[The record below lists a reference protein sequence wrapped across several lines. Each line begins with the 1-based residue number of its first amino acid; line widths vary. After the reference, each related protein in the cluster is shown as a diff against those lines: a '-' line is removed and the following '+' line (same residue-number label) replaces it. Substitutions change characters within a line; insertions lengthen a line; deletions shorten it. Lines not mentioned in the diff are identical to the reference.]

1 MKKIADIVTSTENT
15 ETSISKSR
23 GKVSFGSFKRAE
35 DKQLKKI
42 KDLEEQEQLIRITE
56 DARYA
61 DKIRAQKAA
70 SIRMVRE
77 RETELARKTRE
88 LEEKLVEEEKRVI
101 KAEAKRKRDEFITSS
116 LKNAFGTKNEVDMTP
131 VREEVI
137 DKYLPQLKQIEKKDY
152 PTPFKD
158 EPALN
163 AELEEF
169 KLKINEHLHKVGFA
183 SSGGGGIGSI
193 ADANDLEDLDDG
205 EFIQFRASD
214 GKFIG
219 ATAAGGVENLAISK
233 LDIDGGT
240 DIGAA
245 IFDADLLIIDDGAGG
260 TNRKTAASR
269 IKTYV
274 SDITLTT
281 AAQTNIT
288 SVGTLT
294 ALTVD
299 NIIIDGTNIGH
310 TSDTDSIVIASDGVV
325 TFSQKDVHSVGLSV
339 KNGAASAGFIEF
351 FEDSDNG
358 TNKVTLIGPASTSD
372 VTLTLGSTTGT
383 VATTGDI
390 AGEATALAIALG

>member
-240 DIGAA
+240 DIGAESLMQTY
-245 IFDADLLIIDDGAGG
+245 LLLMM
-260 TNRKTAASR
+260 
-269 IKTYV
+269 V
-274 SDITLTT
+274 LMV
-281 AAQTNIT
+281 QTEKQLHHE
-288 SVGTLT
+288 SKPM
-294 ALTVD
+294 
-299 NIIIDGTNIGH
+299 
-310 TSDTDSIVIASDGVV
+310 
-325 TFSQKDVHSVGLSV
+325 F
-339 KNGAASAGFIEF
+339 
-351 FEDSDNG
+351 
-358 TNKVTLIGPASTSD
+358 LI
-372 VTLTLGSTTGT
+372 LR
-383 VATTGDI
+383 
-390 AGEATALAIALG
+390 

>member
-35 DKQLKKI
+35 DKELKKI
-42 KDLEEQEQLIRITE
+42 KDLEEQEQLTRIAE
-56 DARYA
+56 DAVYA

-88 LEEKLVEEEKRVI
+88 IEEKLVEEEKRVI

-116 LKNAFGTKNEVDMTP
+116 LKNAFGTKNEVNMTP

-137 DKYLPQLKQIEKKDY
+137 DKYLPQLKEIEKKDY
-152 PTPFKD
+152 PEPFKE

-163 AELEEF
+163 AELAEF

-183 SSGGGGIGSI
+183 SSGGGGIGGI

-219 ATAAGGVENLAISK
+219 TTAAGGVENLAISK

-245 IFDADLLIIDDGAGG
+245 IVDADLLIIDDGADG

-294 ALTVD
+294 ALTID

-310 TSDTDSIVIASDGVV
+310 TSDTDAIAIASDGVV

-351 FEDSDNG
+351 FEDSNNG

>member
-245 IFDADLLIIDDGAGG
+245 IVDADLLIIDDGAGG

>member
-245 IFDADLLIIDDGAGG
+245 IVDADLLIIDDGADG

-351 FEDSDNG
+351 FEDSNNG

>member
-35 DKQLKKI
+35 DKELKKI
-42 KDLEEQEQLIRITE
+42 KDLEEQEQLTRIAE
-56 DARYA
+56 DAVYA

-88 LEEKLVEEEKRVI
+88 IEEKLVEEEKRVI

-116 LKNAFGTKNEVDMTP
+116 LKNAFGTKNEVNMTP

-137 DKYLPQLKQIEKKDY
+137 DKYLPQLKEIEKKDY
-152 PTPFKD
+152 PEPFKE

-163 AELEEF
+163 AELAEF

-183 SSGGGGIGSI
+183 SSGGGGIGGI

-219 ATAAGGVENLAISK
+219 STAAGGVENLAISK

-245 IFDADLLIIDDGAGG
+245 IVDADLLIIDDGADG

-294 ALTVD
+294 ALTID

-310 TSDTDSIVIASDGVV
+310 TSDTDAIAIASDGVV

-351 FEDSDNG
+351 FEDSNNG

>member
-35 DKQLKKI
+35 DKELKKI
-42 KDLEEQEQLIRITE
+42 KDLEEQEQLTRIAE
-56 DARYA
+56 DAVYA

-88 LEEKLVEEEKRVI
+88 IEEKLVEEEKRVI

-116 LKNAFGTKNEVDMTP
+116 LKNAFGTKNEVNMTP

-137 DKYLPQLKQIEKKDY
+137 DKYLPQLKEIEKKDY
-152 PTPFKD
+152 PEPFKE

-163 AELEEF
+163 AELAEF

-183 SSGGGGIGSI
+183 SSGGGGIGGI

-214 GKFIG
+214 GKFVG
-219 ATAAGGVENLAISK
+219 STAAGGVENLAISK

-245 IFDADLLIIDDGAGG
+245 IVDADLLIIDDGAGG